1 MNKDLEE
8 RQLWELLCEGDQDAL
23 QKLYITYY
31 NPLLQYGLK
40 YSDDHDT
47 PKDSINSTFLYIWE
61 KRTGL
66 SSPNNVGSYIF
77 KCYQRQLLKDLNKNN
92 RTSKL
97 TLPEELKA
105 NADIQDF
112 QFIIEQEES
121 KRILILKNAILD
133 LPKRQRE
140 LIKLRYYHGLSY
152 DEIAEKTQ
160 LSKRSIY
167 NQIHTAIKS
176 LKLNPNILT
185 IRRVSALLFLF

>member
-1 MNKDLEE
+1 M
-8 RQLWELLCEGDQDAL
+8 
-23 QKLYITYY
+23 
-31 NPLLQYGLK
+31 
-40 YSDDHDT
+40 
-47 PKDSINSTFLYIWE
+47 
-61 KRTGL
+61 
-66 SSPNNVGSYIF
+66 
-77 KCYQRQLLKDLNKNN
+77 LKDLNKNN

-160 LSKRSIY
+160 LTKRSIY